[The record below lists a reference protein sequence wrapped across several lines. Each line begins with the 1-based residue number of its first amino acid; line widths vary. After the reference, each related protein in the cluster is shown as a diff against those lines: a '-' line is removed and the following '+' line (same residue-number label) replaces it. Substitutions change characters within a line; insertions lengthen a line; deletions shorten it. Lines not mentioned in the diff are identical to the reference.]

1 MASRGTQ
8 RMRLATLTGW
18 TSFSS
23 QDLVGPGSHFPVQLQ
38 SHNGEKNWNKA
49 SNVFCGR
56 RIKRA
61 FQAPARGS
69 SSDVVVTWPM
79 SWHQLQICNL
89 WLSAHLARCGGH
101 GFLMRACRLL

>member
-23 QDLVGPGSHFPVQLQ
+23 QDLVGPGSYFPLQLQ

-49 SNVFCGR
+49 SIVFCGW
-56 RIKRA
+56 RIKRV
-61 FQAPARGS
+61 FQAPARDS
-69 SSDVVVTWPM
+69 SRVRCHGHVANV
-79 SWHQLQICNL
+79 
-89 WLSAHLARCGGH
+89 LASILIFSYISSLFTCGH
-101 GFLMRACRLL
+101 VSPDEEIEYKKK